1 MPEGRETVVAYKFIK
16 LLKHSGDCPTMLVVD
31 GDGVRYVQK
40 LLDNTQLDIYRKL
53 SKLNIR
59 GIPKINIAKLD
70 DMVLPEFMEPLRDE
84 LTDNSAALLIEEY
97 IDGSDLEKLMKD
109 GHKFKRSEFR
119 KMTFSLCRT
128 LRQVHKAGIVH
139 RDIKPANIIRSK
151 DGNCYVIDFGIARE
165 PAQSNTQTKI
175 VATLGYASPEQLV
188 GKRATPES
196 DIYALGRLMKEIY
209 PKGRAYRTIYSKA
222 TMDDPKKRYRTVR
235 RLSNAIRLIPFMK
248 FVKGLIAT
256 ILALFI
262 FIMVYP
268 FDDDT
273 PVKQESYGASL
284 SSEELAAEEQRLL
297 AEIEKGNDGIGNYI
311 KLSGIYENQGD
322 MNKAA
327 DILIEYVDTV
337 DDRRLYLSAS
347 PVYKRLEAI
356 KPYTT
361 VDKQAEILEL
371 NGNADYIDRLIE
383 AGEYEHA
390 KEVLADIEANPCRAI
405 TRESTRNDYYVIP
418 DYYSQIYE
426 KQGDYEKAVDE
437 IIIAGGYLNIKKF
450 SKDTLY
456 YNRLH
461 DLRKKVSKD
470 TQKKIDEICE

>member
-1 MPEGRETVVAYKFIK
+1 MAYKFIK

-40 LLDNTQLDIYRKL
+40 LLDDTQLEIYRKL
-53 SKLNIR
+53 ARLNIQ
-59 GIPKINIAKLD
+59 GIPKITIAKLD
-70 DMVLPEFMEPLRDE
+70 DTVLPEFMEPLREE
-84 LTDNSAALLIEEY
+84 LTDSSAALLVEEY

-109 GHKFKRSEFR
+109 GCKFKRSEFR

-128 LRQVHKAGIVH
+128 LREVHKAGIVH

-151 DGNCYVIDFGIARE
+151 DGEYYLIDFGIARE

-188 GKRATPES
+188 GKRAAPES

-209 PKGRAYRTIYSKA
+209 PKGRAYRRVYSKA
-222 TMDDPKKRYRTVR
+222 TMDDPKKRYRSVR
-235 RLSNAIRLIPFMK
+235 RLSDAIRLIPFMK
-248 FVKGLIAT
+248 FVKGLTIAV
-256 ILALFI
+256 LAVFI

-268 FDDDT
+268 FDDAPT
-273 PVKQESYGASL
+273 KQESYGASL
-284 SSEELAAEEQRLL
+284 TGEELADEEQRLL

-322 MNKAA
+322 IDKAA

-337 DDRRLYLSAS
+337 GDRRLYLSAS
-347 PVYKRLEAI
+347 PVYKRLEAL
-356 KPYTT
+356 KPYAS

-383 AGEYEHA
+383 AGEYERA
-390 KEVLADIEANPCRAI
+390 KEVLADIEADPCREI
-405 TRESTRNDYYVIP
+405 TRESTRNSYYVIP

-456 YNRLH
+456 YDRLH
-461 DLRKKVSKD
+461 DLREKVSEE
-470 TQKKIDEICE
+470 TRKKIDEICE